1 MSGAKRAPE
10 HLRVSTRAW
19 WRAVV
24 ASYELEEH
32 HRRILTLA
40 GEAHDRCA
48 EAREAIAEHGP
59 YFMDRFEQPKAHPAL
74 AVERDSRLAF
84 ARLLREL
91 NLDAGAAS
99 RERRAG
105 GEPDPYARFA
115 ELDAVERVGDDRA

>member
-1 MSGAKRAPE
+1 MSGTRRAPE

-24 ASYELEEH
+24 ASYELAEH

-40 GEAHDRCA
+40 GEAFDRA
-48 EAREAIAEHGP
+48 VEAREALAEHGP
-59 YFMDRFEQPKAHPAL
+59 YFTDRFGQPKAHPAL

-91 NLDAGAAS
+91 NLDGGAAS
-99 RERRAG
+99 RERKTAG
-105 GEPDPYARFA
+105 EFDGFVA
-115 ELDAVERVGDDRA
+115 LDEAAAVGAGRR